1 MTNEKTSAT
10 RRAKGEGSIFKNKKG
25 RWVARYKKEGLPAK
39 EFTGKT
45 KSEVSAKLEEYKF
58 LYLSGS
64 IVNHKVSFEEYSVKF
79 LNYKNSQVK
88 RQTLKQSTY
97 DRIEATY
104 NNQIRDTPIC
114 KVLMCNLTSKDL
126 QEHIDSLQDD
136 YSFSTIK
143 KCYEFFT
150 ALITYGIDEGD
161 FPKTYNPMRTVELP
175 NERAVGVKTKTIEIL
190 SNDAIEA
197 FKEKALSRK
206 SDGSL
211 IYQYGPAFVF
221 ALNTGLREGEL
232 LTISK
237 NAIYTDKYNHPHIHI
252 TETVSWVKNRNPK
265 VKNKYVAII
274 TPPKY
279 PRSVRDV
286 PLNQEALYC
295 LKLMEQHYTGVNP
308 TRNDFIITTSTGS
321 IPTRSHFQ
329 DAFNRILKACNLP
342 HYGIHSLRHT
352 FCTKM
357 LEKTNSLRDIK
368 TVAAIMGDDY
378 KVIIKTY
385 LHQDDENK
393 YNLISS
399 L

>member
-1 MTNEKTSAT
+1 M
-10 RRAKGEGSIFKNKKG
+10 
-25 RWVARYKKEGLPAK
+25 
-39 EFTGKT
+39 
-45 KSEVSAKLEEYKF
+45 SAKLEEYKF

-64 IVNHKVSFEEYSVKF
+64 IVNHKVSFEDYSVKF
-79 LNYKNSQVK
+79 LNYKSSQVR

-114 KVLMCNLTSKDL
+114 KILMCNLTSRDL

-136 YSFSTIK
+136 YSYSTIK

-175 NERAVGVKTKTIEIL
+175 NERAVGVKTKTIDIL

-197 FKEKALSRK
+197 FKEKALSRR

-221 ALNTGLREGEL
+221 SLNTGLREGEL

-237 NAIYTDKYNHPHIHI
+237 NAIYTNNYNHPHIHI

-308 TRNDFIITTSTGS
+308 TRNNFIITTSTGS

-329 DAFNRILKACNLP
+329 DVFNRILKACNL
-342 HYGIHSLRHT
+342 L
-352 FCTKM
+352 C
-357 LEKTNSLRDIK
+357 N
-368 TVAAIMGDDY
+368 
-378 KVIIKTY
+378 
-385 LHQDDENK
+385 
-393 YNLISS
+393 
-399 L
+399 